1 MIKVLVVDDSALMR
15 KHLVTLLEGEG
26 GFEVRVARNGVEA
39 LSLLSSFDP
48 DVITLDI
55 NMPEMDG
62 ITCLS
67 HIMVNKPKPVVMVSS
82 LTEKGAEA
90 TLQALSLGAVDYVH
104 KPDGTISL
112 SIERVHRELL
122 LKIKGAARARVRTGM
137 GLSDALLQKTRLSN
151 REHRQERPACGSL
164 IANATDMGLVLVG
177 VSTGG
182 PGTLEEIL
190 PLLPPN
196 FPWAVLVAQHMP
208 GSFTNVFAKRMDSIC
223 AMPVQEVSRQSPIES
238 GKIYIAKGDAD
249 LVVMGRG
256 KSLLAVPV
264 PSSQQHLWHPSVT
277 RLVTS
282 AMESVAANRLIGVL
296 LTGMGDDGAAAM
308 AELRRRGGR
317 TIAQDEATSIVFG
330 MPSELIRHGGAEVVL
345 PSNAIAREITT
356 WLSPPPSQTG
366 AAPMA
371 LVRATKRSASAQ
383 APSEQLSRPSL
394 ADLAVQLR
402 SNEPAHR
409 RQAARDLALTSEGHP
424 CPVRASGARTC
435 GQRAQRD
442 HDFAYSKPLARRR
455 RGLGPLSAQ
464 RKHRLAER
472 GDRSVAGYA

>member
-15 KHLVTLLEGEG
+15 KHLVTLLESDGE
-26 GFEVRVARNGVEA
+26 FQVRVARNGVEA
-39 LSLLSSFDP
+39 LSLLNSFDP

-67 HIMVNKPKPVVMVSS
+67 RIMVDKPKPVVMVSS

-122 LKIKGAARARVRTGM
+122 VKIKGASTARVRRSM
-137 GLSDALLQKTRLSN
+137 GLRDRLIQDRSRVHKQGQSDATSF
-151 REHRQERPACGSL
+151 PAHITGEL
-164 IANATDMGLVLVG
+164 GLVLVG

-182 PGTLEEIL
+182 PGVLEEIL
-190 PLLPPN
+190 PALPAN

-208 GSFTNVFAKRMDSIC
+208 GSFTNVFAKRMDSVC
-223 AMPVQEVSRQSPIES
+223 VMPVQEVSRQSPIEP

-249 LVVMGRG
+249 LVISGRG
-256 KSLLAVPV
+256 KALLATPV
-264 PSSQQHLWHPSVT
+264 PSSQKHLWHPSVA

-282 AMESVAANRLIGVL
+282 AMEAVTPNRLIGVL
-296 LTGMGDDGAAAM
+296 LTGMGDDGAAEM

-330 MPSELIRHGGAEVVL
+330 MPAELIRLGGANVVL
-345 PSNAIAREITT
+345 SSNAIGRELTN
-356 WLSPPPSQTG
+356 WLSSSN
-366 AAPMA
+366 AA
-371 LVRATKRSASAQ
+371 TRS
-383 APSEQLSRPSL
+383 
-394 ADLAVQLR
+394 R
-402 SNEPAHR
+402 SY
-409 RQAARDLALTSEGHP
+409 
-424 CPVRASGARTC
+424 GAR
-435 GQRAQRD
+435 
-442 HDFAYSKPLARRR
+442 
-455 RGLGPLSAQ
+455 
-464 RKHRLAER
+464 
-472 GDRSVAGYA
+472 